1 MPMKNPP
8 HPGDFI
14 KTEIIGPA
22 GLSVT
27 DAAKALRVSRP
38 EDLYRTLKAR
48 AGLSG
53 VSLGDLVRRLIE
65 QGLRSSSG
73 ESAPHKQFGPPPVII
88 PARGKRIPAIS
99 RARVRRME
107 EEEDEAKHARSA

>member
-1 MPMKNPP
+1 MRTTIN
-8 HPGDFI
+8 F
-14 KTEIIGPA
+14 
-22 GLSVT
+22 
-27 DAAKALRVSRP
+27 P

-53 VSLGDLVRRLIE
+53 VSLSDLVRRLIE

-73 ESAPHKQFGPPPVII
+73 DSAPSKQFGPPPVII
-88 PARGKRIPAIS
+88 PARGKRIPAVS
-99 RARVRRME
+99 RAKIRHME